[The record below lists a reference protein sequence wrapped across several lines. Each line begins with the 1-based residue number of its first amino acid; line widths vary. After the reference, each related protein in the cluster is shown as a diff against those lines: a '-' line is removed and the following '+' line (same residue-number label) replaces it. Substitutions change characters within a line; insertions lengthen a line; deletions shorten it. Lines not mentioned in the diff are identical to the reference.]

1 MGYKKECLSTWDF
14 KSTFYKRIVLCQA
27 PKLTKGH
34 KLLGIATILGFLFVI
49 THIITVIITCAVAGF
64 GWGTNAWI
72 FDITGFVTGLC
83 FALLCWKASNRNSI
97 EIRDDVFW
105 IFVWSAI
112 TVCARILDTLMLF
125 GIVKISSIYI
135 TPTGIILYSNIVS
148 EVIIALP
155 YALFALVGSTLLLC
169 FSKEEIFDE
178 DNLEVT
184 LVDS

>member
-1 MGYKKECLSTWDF
+1 M
-14 KSTFYKRIVLCQA
+14 
-27 PKLTKGH
+27 TKGH

-72 FDITGFVTGLC
+72 FDMTGFVAGLC

-125 GIVKISSIYI
+125 GIVKINSIYI

-155 YALFALVGSTLLLC
+155 YAIFALAGSTLLLC

-178 DNLEVT
+178 DNLEVA